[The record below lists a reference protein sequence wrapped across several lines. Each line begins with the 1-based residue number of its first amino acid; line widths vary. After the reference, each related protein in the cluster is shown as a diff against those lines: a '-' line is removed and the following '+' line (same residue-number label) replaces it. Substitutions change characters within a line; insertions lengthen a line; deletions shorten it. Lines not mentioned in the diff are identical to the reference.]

1 MTESSQAVGL
11 AGLQLRAG
19 VLAEIREFFRQRQ
32 VLEVETPLLCP
43 TTATDPHLDSISVA
57 GVSNRDRRNFYLQT
71 SPEFAMK
78 KLLAGG
84 SGCIYQVCKAFR
96 RDERSR
102 RHNPEFTMLEWYRL
116 GLDDHQLMD
125 EVEQLV
131 TSLTGRPAPER
142 ISYRQLFLR
151 QLGLDPHHCSD
162 AELENLAR
170 QRLDFNASGYSR
182 DDFLQLLLAE
192 VIEPAMTGDCFVY
205 DFPASMAALARVTP
219 DPHGTPIARRFE
231 LFMGGMELANG
242 YWELTDAA
250 EQRRRFQA
258 DLAQRRQLQREEVP
272 VDGELLSALES
283 GLPDC
288 AGVALGLDRLLM
300 VVAGVGAIDEVLS
313 WPVGPNAG

>member
-1 MTESSQAVGL
+1 MLS
-11 AGLQLRAG
+11 GLQLRAR

-57 GVSNRDRRNFYLQT
+57 GVSNRDRRDFYLQT

-78 KLLAGG
+78 KLLASG

-102 RHNPEFTMLEWYRL
+102 RHNPEFTMLEWYRV

-125 EVEQLV
+125 EVEELV
-131 TSLTGRPAPER
+131 TSITGRPAPER
-142 ISYRQLFLR
+142 ISYRQLFQR
-151 QLGLDPHHCSD
+151 QLGLDPHRCSD
-162 AELENLAR
+162 AELECLAG
-170 QRLDFNASGYSR
+170 QRLDFDASGYSR

-205 DFPASMAALARVTP
+205 DFPASMAALARVTR
-219 DPHGTPIARRFE
+219 DRHGTPIARRFE
-231 LFMGGMELANG
+231 LFMAGMEVANG

-258 DLAQRRQLQREEVP
+258 DLAQRHRLQREVLP
-272 VDGELLSALES
+272 VDAELLSALES
-283 GLPDC
+283 GFPDC

-300 VVAGVGAIDEVLS
+300 VVAGAGAIDEVLS
-313 WPVGPNAG
+313 WPVGLNSG